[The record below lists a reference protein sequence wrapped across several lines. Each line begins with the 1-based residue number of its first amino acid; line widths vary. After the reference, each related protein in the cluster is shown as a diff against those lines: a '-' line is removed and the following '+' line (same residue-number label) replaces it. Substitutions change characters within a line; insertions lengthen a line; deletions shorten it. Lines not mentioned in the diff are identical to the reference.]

1 MILDSLASSARYEAL
16 GPRFAQAFQWLRS
29 VKPAELPEGRI
40 DLDGDNVY
48 VTVYRDQTKVLGRT
62 KWEAHRR
69 YADIQYIAEGREAM
83 FWESLDRTVP
93 GLYDPE
99 KDFLPLEAE
108 GWVDLEVPAGQFVVF
123 FPEDA
128 HRPGIEIPGV
138 EPVLKLVV
146 KVRV

>member
-1 MILDSLASSARYEAL
+1 MILDSLASSQRYEAL
-16 GPRFAQAFQWLRS
+16 GPRFARAFQWLRS
-29 VKPAELPEGRI
+29 AKPSELPEGRI
-40 DLDGDNVY
+40 DLDGDDLSVW
-48 VTVYRDQTKVLGRT
+48 VYRDQTKALGRT

-138 EPVLKLVV
+138 EPVVKLVV
-146 KVRV
+146 KVRL